1 MCGAGNE
8 EITRRVGELFKQLT
22 LILETAAEGMTHNL
36 ADGPAQVS
44 VFALICLPLGGAGAS
59 AGRA

>member
-1 MCGAGNE
+1 MTQTTYTNN
-8 EITRRVGELFKQLT
+8 LT

-44 VFALICLPLGGAGAS
+44 VFALICLPLGVAGAS

>member
-1 MCGAGNE
+1 MTANAY
-8 EITRRVGELFKQLT
+8 TKYLT
-22 LILETAAEGMTHNL
+22 LILETAAEGMTRNL
-36 ADGPAQVS
+36 ADGPAQAS

>member
-1 MCGAGNE
+1 MTANAY
-8 EITRRVGELFKQLT
+8 TKYLT